1 MKTQKWLS
9 KNTSS
14 LQGKTIAVTGSTGGI
29 GRELCRH
36 LAMLGADLV
45 LLDRNPER
53 SEKHKD
59 ELEKSYDINVSCIT
73 TELEDTQSVINAARS
88 LEQIVI
94 DALILNAGA
103 YKIPRH
109 ECSTGYD
116 NIFQINFASPLL
128 LVKELL
134 PHLRQ
139 TNGKIIA
146 VSSIAHRYS
155 KVDASDIDFKARKS
169 CALAYGNS
177 KRFLTFSLYELFKSE
192 DKVTLSIT
200 HPGIT
205 LTNITSHFPKIIFAL
220 IKNPMKIIFM
230 SPNKASLCVL
240 KGVFEPCSENEWIG
254 PRLFDIWGKPKKK
267 KLRALSSKEQEVIYT
282 ASKSIGQ

>member
-1 MKTQKWLS
+1 M
-9 KNTSS
+9 
-14 LQGKTIAVTGSTGGI
+14 
-29 GRELCRH
+29 
-36 LAMLGADLV
+36 
-45 LLDRNPER
+45 LDRSPER
-53 SEKHKD
+53 SGEHKD
-59 ELEKSYDINVSCIT
+59 KLEARFGIKASCIT
-73 TELEDTQSVINAARS
+73 TELEDTQGVINAAKELS
-88 LEQIVI
+88 QIGI

-109 ECSTGYD
+109 DCQTGYD

-134 PHLRQ
+134 PHLKER
-139 TNGKIIA
+139 NGRVVA

-155 KVDASDIDFKARKS
+155 KADASDIDFKTRKS

-177 KRFLTFSLYELFKSE
+177 KRFLTFSLYEMFKSE
-192 DKVTLSIT
+192 DKAALSVT

-205 LTNITSHFPKIIFAL
+205 LTNITSHYPKLIFAI

-230 SPNKASLCVL
+230 SPRKASLCVL
-240 KGVFEPCSENEWIG
+240 KGIFEPCAENEWIG

-267 KLRALSSKEQEVIYT
+267 RLRPLSSKEQEVIRAT
-282 ASKSIGQ
+282 SERIG